1 MPRSTRREFL
11 AYALAPGVL
20 FAWAS
25 RAGAEQ
31 RGLDQFLIAAP
42 PCKDDLTPAVPA
54 GREFRAG
61 APVRR
66 ALAEPGRPG
75 TRMTLSGF
83 VTGLACGPIKAA
95 RIDFWQADA
104 AGVYDTTGYALRGA
118 VTTDSEG
125 KYAVE
130 TIVPGAAAGR
140 ARRIGARVQPPGKP
154 PFTTYLFFP
163 DDPAAPKDPAYK
175 PLLAMKQTG
184 TGTPRTYTFDFLLD
198 L

>member
-11 AYALAPGVL
+11 AQTLASGVFL
-20 FAWAS
+20 AWAAPV
-25 RAGAEQ
+25 RGGQ

-42 PCKDDLTPAVPA
+42 PCRDDLTPAVPA
-54 GREFRAG
+54 GREFRPG

-83 VTGLACGPIKAA
+83 VTGLTCGRVKAA

-104 AGVYDTTGYALRGA
+104 AGAYDMTGDTLRGA
-118 VTTDSEG
+118 VITDADG
-125 KYAVE
+125 KYTIE
-130 TIVPGAAAGR
+130 TIVPGAVSGR

-154 PFTTYLFFP
+154 ALTTYLFFP
-163 DDPAAPKDPAYK
+163 DDPAAAKDPAYK
-175 PLLAMKQTG
+175 PLLVLKQTG
-184 TGTPRTYTFDFLLD
+184 SGTPRAYTFDFLLD